1 MIRRYLTGPTPTFC
15 ILYLGWTMK
24 RDIESRLQKLELRR
38 GRSRLEDMTD
48 QERNDRIEFI
58 EKQLGG
64 REKILIDLKARTS
77 EDPSLLRFISLVEER
92 GGAAT

>member
-1 MIRRYLTGPTPTFC
+1 
-15 ILYLGWTMK
+15 MK

-38 GRSRLEDMTD
+38 GRSRLEDMTN
-48 QERNDRIEFI
+48 QEINDRISFLED
-58 EKQLGG
+58 QLGG
-64 REKILIDLKARTS
+64 REKILIDLKARAS